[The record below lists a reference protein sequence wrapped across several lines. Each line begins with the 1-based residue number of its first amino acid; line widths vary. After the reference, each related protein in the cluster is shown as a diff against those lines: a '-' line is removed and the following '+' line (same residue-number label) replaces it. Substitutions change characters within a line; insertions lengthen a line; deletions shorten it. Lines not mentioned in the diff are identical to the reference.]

1 MKNQPIISIITVC
14 FNSEKHIEDTI
25 KSVLSQKYNNLQYII
40 IDGGSKDKTMDII
53 NKYKNEIST
62 IISEPDKDISYV
74 FNKGI

>member
-40 IDGGSKDKTMDII
+40 IDGGSKDKTMNII
-53 NKYKNEIST
+53 NKYKKEIST
-62 IISEPDKDISYV
+62 IISEPDKGISDA
-74 FNKGI
+74 FN